1 MVTYIGKSTYVLY
14 QYMFQLVPRVRP
26 PDEPI
31 MFPPLQNLNNV
42 SISMITG
49 LETVYYCKLIN
60 KSLKLT

>member
-1 MVTYIGKSTYVLY
+1 
-14 QYMFQLVPRVRP
+14 MFQLVPRVRP
-26 PDEPI
+26 LDEPI
-31 MFPPLQNLNNV
+31 MFHPPLNLNNV